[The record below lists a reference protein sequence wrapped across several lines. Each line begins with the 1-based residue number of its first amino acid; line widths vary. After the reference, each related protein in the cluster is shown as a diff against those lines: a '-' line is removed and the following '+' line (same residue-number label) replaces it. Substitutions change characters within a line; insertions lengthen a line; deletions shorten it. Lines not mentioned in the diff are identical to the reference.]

1 MAAVII
7 RKKDILRLGHELLKE
22 IYYFLHDE
30 NILTRFEEMKE
41 VQKNFLK
48 ILDSN
53 HITIFKKEGEIKF
66 CIMLDEGKDIQ
77 GIYNTLRSINFSMK
91 IDEDLYYKK
100 MAFLDIYR
108 VFEVSYAY
116 LDDCF

>member
-1 MAAVII
+1 M
-7 RKKDILRLGHELLKE
+7 KDNG
-22 IYYFLHDE
+22 
-30 NILTRFEEMKE
+30 N
-41 VQKNFLK
+41 
-48 ILDSN
+48 
-53 HITIFKKEGEIKF
+53 
-66 CIMLDEGKDIQ
+66 DIQ